1 MMMKLSF
8 RPLALVAAGLL
19 LAGAAVAEPKRPECI
34 APASPGGGFDLT
46 CKLAQSALVEAKLL
60 SKPMRVTYMPGGVG
74 AVAYNA
80 VVAQRPGDAG
90 TITAFSSG
98 SLLNLAQGKFG
109 RFDENAVK
117 WLAAI
122 GTSYGAI
129 AVRTDSPYKN
139 LDDLVK
145 ALKADPSKVVIGSGG
160 TVGSQ
165 DWMQTALIAKAA
177 GINPRD
183 LRYVALEGGGEIATA
198 LLGGHIQ
205 VGSTDISDSMPH
217 ILSGDMRLLAVF
229 SEERL
234 PEAAMANI
242 PTAKEQG
249 YDIVWPVVRG
259 FYLGPKVSDED
270 YAWWKN
276 AFDQLLASEDFAKLR
291 DQRELFP
298 FAMTGEE
305 LDGSVTLLFHNYKQ
319 VPSYLAVSLYPSPP
333 AAGPRPR
340 HEDSPMTRSNL
351 YQRLFAGL
359 WLLACVG
366 LAVAG
371 WRYQAPFS
379 YEPVGPRAYPLL
391 CLALMGAG
399 LAWLIVRPTPIR
411 HAEDEQPLSG
421 AVLLK
426 VLACIALLLVFAG
439 LFEALGFIL
448 SAALVGS
455 CMAILYG
462 ARPLPAVITAS
473 LLGIGLYWL
482 FDRAL
487 DVPLPLGVLDFLPL

>member
-1 MMMKLSF
+1 MH
-8 RPLALVAAGLL
+8 RPGV
-19 LAGAAVAEPKRPECI
+19 
-34 APASPGGGFDLT
+34 PGGGFDLT

-259 FYLGPKVSDED
+259 VLPRAEG
-270 YAWWKN
+270 
-276 AFDQLLASEDFAKLR
+276 QRRRLR
-291 DQRELFP
+291 LV
-298 FAMTGEE
+298 EE
-305 LDGSVTLLFHNYKQ
+305 RL
-319 VPSYLAVSLYPSPP
+319 
-333 AAGPRPR
+333 RP
-340 HEDSPMTRSNL
+340 T
-351 YQRLFAGL
+351 AGL
-359 WLLACVG
+359 RG
-366 LAVAG
+366 L
-371 WRYQAPFS
+371 RQA
-379 YEPVGPRAYPLL
+379 
-391 CLALMGAG
+391 
-399 LAWLIVRPTPIR
+399 
-411 HAEDEQPLSG
+411 
-421 AVLLK
+421 
-426 VLACIALLLVFAG
+426 
-439 LFEALGFIL
+439 
-448 SAALVGS
+448 
-455 CMAILYG
+455 
-462 ARPLPAVITAS
+462 ARPA
-473 LLGIGLYWL
+473 
-482 FDRAL
+482 RA
-487 DVPLPLGVLDFLPL
+487 VPLRHDRRGTRRLRGSSRSSSTSNWPGLRPDPVSQPARAPDPGRATRIVP

>member
-1 MMMKLSF
+1 
-8 RPLALVAAGLL
+8 
-19 LAGAAVAEPKRPECI
+19 
-34 APASPGGGFDLT
+34 
-46 CKLAQSALVEAKLL
+46 
-60 SKPMRVTYMPGGVG
+60 MRVTYMPGGVG

-270 YAWWKN
+270 R
-276 AFDQLLASEDFAKLR
+276 LVEERLR
-291 DQRELFP
+291 PTAGLRGLRQAARPARAVPLRHDRRGTRRLRE
-298 FAMTGEE
+298 
-305 LDGSVTLLFHNYKQ
+305 
-319 VPSYLAVSLYPSPP
+319 
-333 AAGPRPR
+333 AAGPAVQATGQGLRPDPVSQPAR
-340 HEDSPMTRSNL
+340 GR
-351 YQRLFAGL
+351 
-359 WLLACVG
+359 
-366 LAVAG
+366 
-371 WRYQAPFS
+371 APAA
-379 YEPVGPRAYPLL
+379 PR
-391 CLALMGAG
+391 G
-399 LAWLIVRPTPIR
+399 
-411 HAEDEQPLSG
+411 
-421 AVLLK
+421 
-426 VLACIALLLVFAG
+426 
-439 LFEALGFIL
+439 
-448 SAALVGS
+448 
-455 CMAILYG
+455 
-462 ARPLPAVITAS
+462 
-473 LLGIGLYWL
+473 
-482 FDRAL
+482 
-487 DVPLPLGVLDFLPL
+487 